1 LKNGQKQQKS
11 ATNHTAKLQQSTL
24 QGGNSVAV
32 VTWPIAS
39 IGIAVLIVLMGILLV
54 WKLHKD
60 RKEGF
65 PSSDERTQR
74 ITGKAATYALYV
86 GSYFTIALLFMLIFG
101 RELYNLQNVDA
112 GYLLIATLLVSN
124 VSFLI
129 FRWVFSRKGD

>member
-1 LKNGQKQQKS
+1 M
-11 ATNHTAKLQQSTL
+11 TD
-24 QGGNSVAV
+24 

-39 IGIAVLIVLMGILLV
+39 IGITVVIVLLGILLV
-54 WKLHKD
+54 WRIRKD
-60 RKEGF
+60 RSAGF

-86 GSYFTIALLFMLIFG
+86 GSYFTIALMFMLIFG

-124 VSFLI
+124 VSFI
-129 FRWVFSRKGD
+129 VFRWVFGRKGD